1 MSLSH
6 GKRYMSALDGGKD
19 NTVTVA
25 DILNIPSQ
33 AHVVSIAETAQEPES
48 VQHHASLAAV
58 PTGQNP

>member
-25 DILNIPSQ
+25 DILNIPSH
-33 AHVVSIAETAQEPES
+33 AKCSIYC
-48 VQHHASLAAV
+48 
-58 PTGQNP
+58 